1 MHLSSVGSYTS
12 LKDTFASL
20 MTNLTAH
27 NASIFAEN
35 AKVGAFDRMCAPGS
49 ACFARADVPL
59 VCCVRLTHDVYF
71 FNFFQLITY
80 HEITRILTFTP
91 LLACSWPVRTRWQTT
106 SISTPTPS
114 SVRRK
119 PRPSPPPSRRP
130 MPRAS
135 MTSTVLP
142 SPPDRSLSLSLSLSM
157 SMSMSLSLSWS
168 LSWSVSN
175 WLCPTQQPYVR
186 R

>member
-35 AKVGAFDRMCAPGS
+35 AKVWAFDRMCAPGS

-135 MTSTVLP
+135 MTSTVRP
-142 SPPDRSLSLSLSLSM
+142 SRPDRSLSLSLSVHVYVPVSVSVLVSVLVC
-157 SMSMSLSLSWS
+157 LSLA
-168 LSWSVSN
+168 LSH
-175 WLCPTQQPYVR
+175 TTEPYVR